1 MIPILLKSGCQ
12 VNGRNKVCCEGERG
26 RDVRRVDDACALAP
40 PSQGGW
46 TPLMVAVWHGHS
58 AIVEV
63 LLRAGADVNAI
74 NEAGICA
81 LTLAV
86 VKHPTLIRLLATSTC
101 QLNTQDKEVG
111 RQTVGEWSYTQ
122 SQYSVGMQYPY
133 KEYVGVAF

>member
-1 MIPILLKSGCQ
+1 
-12 VNGRNKVCCEGERG
+12 
-26 RDVRRVDDACALAP
+26 
-40 PSQGGW
+40 
-46 TPLMVAVWHGHS
+46 MVAVWHGHS